1 MSPCLVG
8 CDVLYEDV
16 RGSVDKTSGVTVTWR
31 QREADRLH
39 KGFSSR
45 ALTLSG
51 AITSVGTS
59 V

>member
-8 CDVLYEDV
+8 CNVLYEDV
-16 RGSVDKTSGVTVTWR
+16 RGSMDKTGSVTVTWR
-31 QREADRLH
+31 QRESDQLH